1 MISCCYKCKKDGQ
14 LVVHLLVNLLLFEIR
29 GVFNVYWHALGY
41 VFLVV
46 TLWWSE
52 RDCKK
57 FKCGVRMWAFCS
69 TISGWCSIDHNFTNY
84 LLRYLYI

>member
-1 MISCCYKCKKDGQ
+1 M
-14 LVVHLLVNLLLFEIR
+14 VVHVLVNLLLFEIR
-29 GVFNVYWHALGY
+29 GVCNVYWHALGY

-57 FKCGVRMWAFCS
+57 FKCGVRRHFAAQYQDGVPL
-69 TISGWCSIDHNFTNY
+69 III
-84 LLRYLYI
+84 LLITCLDICTYDVCRLVHV